1 MVELEQGAGL
11 TVVGPEMNGAVVRA
25 REFDSEVVAVEP
37 IMGDS
42 SLLSLA
48 TPTGFAAAVRPG
60 QFVDVLCRVA
70 GSYDPLLRRPYSVY
84 RVDPARDRID
94 LLVRPFGRGS
104 TWLAARKPGDVLDVL
119 GPLGNAFEIH
129 PRSTNL
135 LMVAGGV
142 GVAPLVFL
150 AETAASRHLGIAFLM
165 GSANGDGLLTPT
177 ELPRSAEYVVATDD
191 GSQGH
196 HGFITD
202 LVPGYARWADQV
214 FACGPEPM
222 FVSLRNTLHPHRLGG
237 KPKVQIS
244 MERTM
249 ACGLGA
255 CLGCVVETRHG
266 MQTSCVQG
274 PIYDIDEV
282 VWQ

>member
-1 MVELEQGAGL
+1 MVDLEQGAGL
-11 TVVGPEMNGAVVRA
+11 ALVGPGVNGAVVRA
-25 REFDSEVVAVEP
+25 REFESEVVAVKP

-48 TPTGFAAAVRPG
+48 TPTGFAASVRPG

-70 GSYDPLLRRPYSVY
+70 GSYDPLLRRPYSIY
-84 RVDPARDRID
+84 RVDPVRDRID

-104 TWLAARKPGDVLDVL
+104 TWLAARRPGDVLDVL
-119 GPLGNAFEIH
+119 GPLGNTFDVH
-129 PRSTNL
+129 PRSTRL
-135 LMVAGGV
+135 LLVAGGV

-150 AETAASRHLGIAFLM
+150 AEAAANRNQEIAFLM
-165 GSANGDGLLTPT
+165 GSATGDGLLTPSQ
-177 ELPRSAEYVVATDD
+177 LPSAVEFVVATDD

-202 LVPGYARWADQV
+202 LVPDFARWADQV

-222 FVSLRNTLHPHRLGG
+222 FVSLRDALRPHRLGG
-237 KPKVQIS
+237 KPKVQVS

-274 PIYDIDEV
+274 PIYDMDEV